1 MLDGL
6 LLRSPFH
13 HSLLP
18 AFPVYLGDLGRL
30 SVCEGVLLQRR
41 ECHVSL
47 RDIGALCGVFCTG
60 DRWCLVCLG
69 VVCVCVLKL
78 AGGTDTQPLRQLSWG
93 CQAGVRDQFLPETGA
108 TGRSSLQSTTQDL
121 GTH

>member
-1 MLDGL
+1 MPCVVARH
-6 LLRSPFH
+6 RS
-13 HSLLP
+13 SLW
-18 AFPVYLGDLGRL
+18 A
-30 SVCEGVLLQRR
+30 VLHRGQVVP
-41 ECHVSL
+41 C
-47 RDIGALCGVFCTG
+47 VFGC
-60 DRWCLVCLG
+60 VG

-108 TGRSSLQSTTQDL
+108 TGRSSLQSPTQDL